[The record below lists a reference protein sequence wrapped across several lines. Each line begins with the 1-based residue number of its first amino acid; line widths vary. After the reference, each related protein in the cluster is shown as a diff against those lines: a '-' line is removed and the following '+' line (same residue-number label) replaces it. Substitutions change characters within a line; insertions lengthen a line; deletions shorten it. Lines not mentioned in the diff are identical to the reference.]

1 MAFTGKYVLENQE
14 NCEEFFKA
22 LGITNLKDSSSDE
35 IITGIYQN
43 DDFRLTKFLLD
54 KTWNN
59 TFPIGKEAELGTVT
73 QFPKYLYTAEV
84 VGDKFVEV
92 MSLITLK
99 FYDKLQQMCRRLL

>member
-22 LGITNLKDSSSDE
+22 LDSSSDE

-59 TFPIGKEAELGTVT
+59 TFPIGKEAELGTVAGET
-73 QFPKYLYTAEV
+73 FKVISHLFHAFPKYLYTAEV

-92 MSLITLK
+92 NGGVS
-99 FYDKLQQMCRRLL
+99 